1 MAYSP
6 KLPEG
11 ITLPPGHSID
21 TSAARYKEL
30 EALATR
36 QKWSQDAFSG
46 VLGLEAKRVAEAHA
60 SASAPCCTGPGS
72 PRGPGELGQAA
83 DEPAVPLRAAKL
95 QAQPLMAEVYHRN
108 FGGR

>member
-46 VLGLEAKRVAEAHA
+46 VLGLEAKRVAKAHA
-60 SASAPCCTGPGS
+60 SASAP
-72 PRGPGELGQAA
+72 AA
-83 DEPAVPLRAAKL
+83 PAPAASGVPANWDKL
-95 QAQPLMAEVYHRN
+95 TTSQQFHSALQSSKRS
-108 FGGR
+108 R